1 MTETEI
7 LQRLNDIAAQHFN
20 NPELVLTRDTV
31 ATDVRG
37 WDSLAHIQF
46 LMEIESAFKVRF
58 KSSEVSAFAN
68 VGQLADRIAT
78 KLGN

>member
-1 MTETEI
+1 MPEIEI
-7 LQRLNDIAAQHFN
+7 LQRLSDIAALHFSSAD
-20 NPELVLTRDTV
+20 LVLTRDTV
-31 ATDVRG
+31 ATDVEG

-58 KSSEVSAFAN
+58 KSSEASSFTN

>member
-1 MTETEI
+1 MAETEI
-7 LQRLNDIAAQHFN
+7 LRRLNDIAVQHFN
-20 NPELVLTRDTV
+20 NPGLVLTRDTV
-31 ATDVRG
+31 ASDVKG

-46 LMEIESAFKVRF
+46 LMEIEGAFKVRF

-68 VGQLADRIAT
+68 VGQLADRIAA